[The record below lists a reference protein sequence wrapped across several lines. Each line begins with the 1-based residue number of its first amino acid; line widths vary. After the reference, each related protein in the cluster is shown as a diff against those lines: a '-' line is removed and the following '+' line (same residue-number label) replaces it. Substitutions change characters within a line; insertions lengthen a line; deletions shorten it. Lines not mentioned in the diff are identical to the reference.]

1 MVSFF
6 LRVHDRS
13 VGYFSSKGLETMK
26 PLGILKGACTIVGA
40 TALSATVLMVAL
52 HAFTSLELPRLER

>member
-1 MVSFF
+1 
-6 LRVHDRS
+6 
-13 VGYFSSKGLETMK
+13 MK
-26 PLGILKGACTIVGA
+26 PFGILKGACTIVGA

>member
-1 MVSFF
+1 MVSYAG
-6 LRVHDRS
+6 LEHDRS
-13 VGYFSSKGLETMK
+13 VSYFLLKGLKAMK

>member
-1 MVSFF
+1 MVSCAEYE
-6 LRVHDRS
+6 HDRS
-13 VGYFSSKGLETMK
+13 VSYFSSKGLEAMK
-26 PLGILKGACTIVGA
+26 PFSILKGACTIVGA